1 MNTVLAVLAALG
13 GGVVFIGAVVA
24 VIRAIFK
31 QISATNANTAA
42 TQELSKQLGSVN
54 GRLDNHETRISHL
67 EGSRM

>member
-1 MNTVLAVLAALG
+1 MSNALAILAALG
-13 GGVVFIGAVVA
+13 GIVVFLGAVVA

-31 QISATNANTAA
+31 QIGATNANTAA
-42 TQELSKQLGSVN
+42 VRELSLQMGSVN